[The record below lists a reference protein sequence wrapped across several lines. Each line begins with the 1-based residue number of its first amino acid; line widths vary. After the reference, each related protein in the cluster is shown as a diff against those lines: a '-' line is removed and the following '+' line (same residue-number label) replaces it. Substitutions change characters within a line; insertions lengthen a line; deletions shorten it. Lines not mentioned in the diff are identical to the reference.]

1 MSVVFQTEAR
11 LLADAAGLNSMV
23 IAMQADVRQQ
33 DGRWLRF
40 DDASVMTVSPQ
51 KVLDRSQ
58 EVYLLFYQLRV

>member
-1 MSVVFQTEAR
+1 MMSF
-11 LLADAAGLNSMV
+11 AA
-23 IAMQADVRQQ
+23 QADVRQQ

-58 EVYLLFYQLRV
+58 EVYLLFYQLRI

>member
-1 MSVVFQTEAR
+1 VIQTEVRSLTA
-11 LLADAAGLNSMV
+11 AAGLIV
-23 IAMQADVRQQ
+23 VVFALQADVRQQ

-58 EVYLLFYQLRV
+58 EVYLLFYQLRM

>member
-1 MSVVFQTEAR
+1 MIQTEVRSLTA
-11 LLADAAGLNSMV
+11 AAGLIV
-23 IAMQADVRQQ
+23 VVFALQADVRQQ

-58 EVYLLFYQLRV
+58 EVYLLFYQLRM

>member
-1 MSVVFQTEAR
+1 MLMTAV
-11 LLADAAGLNSMV
+11 
-23 IAMQADVRQQ
+23 QADVRQQ